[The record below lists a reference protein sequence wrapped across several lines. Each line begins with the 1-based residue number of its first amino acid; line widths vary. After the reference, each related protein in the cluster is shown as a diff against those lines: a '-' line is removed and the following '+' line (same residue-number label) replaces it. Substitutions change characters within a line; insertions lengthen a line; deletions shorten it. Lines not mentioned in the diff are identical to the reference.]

1 MGFEHLR
8 LLDVT
13 TRRLVGF
20 TRSDSGASTSLPALP
35 RGGRRLRGRDL
46 NRHEYWSRVDSRR
59 QRCWPHAG
67 GVVAFAYPRPQQIRI
82 DAVLHRDARH
92 RRASLQTGLNNL
104 SLRPRVLATT
114 ANSPALEVSEAGMV

>member
-46 NRHEYWSRVDSRR
+46 NRHEYWSRVDWRR

-67 GVVAFAYPRPQQIRI
+67 SVVALAYPRPRQILI
-82 DAVLHRDARH
+82 DAALHRDARH
-92 RRASLQTGLNNL
+92 RRASSQAGLNNL
-104 SLRPRVLATT
+104 SLRPRVVGST
-114 ANSPALEVSEAGMV
+114 ANSLALQASEAGMV